1 MKHVEV
7 FLCKIRRS
15 EFSYLTTIIVFG
27 VGIFLLPVVS
37 ISPISA
43 LARESPISALARE
56 PPKPDVTEINKEI
69 EAFAR
74 VRLSL
79 RGVIAIVERRGSDAK
94 VVDISFD
101 GQSDQLAY
109 RIKVYQHN
117 EIFDRSIDAL
127 TGTTIGDEFA
137 TPVFGLDPNDRSEL
151 TDFKKSKIDL
161 NEAAAIA
168 EERGSGKAISA
179 GLEQI
184 DGSLVFQVV
193 VVADGLLKLITVDPD
208 KGEIK
213 IR

>member
-7 FLCKIRRS
+7 FLCKTRRS
-15 EFSYLTTIIVFG
+15 EFSYLTTITVFG
-27 VGIFLLPVVS
+27 VGIFLLSVVS
-37 ISPISA
+37 I
-43 LARESPISALARE
+43 SPISALARE

-94 VVDISFD
+94 VVDISSD
-101 GQSDQLAY
+101 GQSDQLAN

-179 GLEQI
+179 GLEQV

-193 VVADGLLKLITVDPD
+193 VVADGLNIPGRTR
-208 KGEIK
+208 GGA
-213 IR
+213 

>member
-7 FLCKIRRS
+7 FLCKTRRS
-15 EFSYLTTIIVFG
+15 EFSYLTTITVFG

-37 ISPISA
+37 I
-43 LARESPISALARE
+43 SPISALARE

-94 VVDISFD
+94 VVDISSD

-109 RIKVYQHN
+109 RIKIYQHN

-151 TDFKKSKIDL
+151 TDFKKSKSISTKRRRL
-161 NEAAAIA
+161 L
-168 EERGSGKAISA
+168 KSA
-179 GLEQI
+179 GRGKQ
-184 DGSLVFQVV
+184 SALVWN
-193 VVADGLLKLITVDPD
+193 
-208 KGEIK
+208 
-213 IR
+213 R